1 MADNVMVYKYVVKNV
16 AHQRGMTATF
26 MPKPLFGD
34 NGSGMHVHQS
44 IWRGQQPVFA
54 GDGYAGSSE
63 LMRYYIGGLLKHAPA
78 LLAICAPTVNSYR
91 RLVPGFE
98 APVNLGYSQRNRSAA
113 VRIPMYSAN
122 PKTKRVEFR
131 CPDPACNPYLAF
143 AAMLMA
149 GLDGIQNRITKICT
163 TCRRSSEPK
172 FSQPLDRSMRRLMRS
187 KPTINFC
194 SRARCSQKMR
204 WKST

>member
-63 LMRYYIGGLLKHAPA
+63 LMRYYIGGLLKHA
-78 LLAICAPTVNSYR
+78 R
-91 RLVPGFE
+91 
-98 APVNLGYSQRNRSAA
+98 AA
-113 VRIPMYSAN
+113 GDIP
-122 PKTKRVEFR
+122 
-131 CPDPACNPYLAF
+131 
-143 AAMLMA
+143 
-149 GLDGIQNRITKICT
+149 
-163 TCRRSSEPK
+163 
-172 FSQPLDRSMRRLMRS
+172 
-187 KPTINFC
+187 
-194 SRARCSQKMR
+194 
-204 WKST
+204 